1 MQDHTENR
9 AYAGFFVR
17 LIAFMIDSLFAFI
30 TGGIV
35 KLPFGLAAGAG
46 LSALKANFIFQH
58 SFIDVIGYLGMVAY
72 FILMTYFTHSTLGKK
87 LFRLEVV
94 TLDGN
99 WTFINI
105 LYRETIGRFLS
116 GIMSIGYL
124 AILISSKKQG
134 FHDMLCDTCVVYK
147 DMQEVVRPVN
157 ARPAV
162 AGGPDVSPYVG
173 SAGAKVQASRPD
185 ENVYTEK
192 ATVNAVVNADS
203 VENGNVPDVA
213 VTKAEPINDTGEP
226 VVSAF
231 FMPEEK

>member
-1 MQDHTENR
+1 
-9 AYAGFFVR
+9 
-17 LIAFMIDSLFAFI
+17 
-30 TGGIV
+30 
-35 KLPFGLAAGAG
+35 
-46 LSALKANFIFQH
+46 
-58 SFIDVIGYLGMVAY
+58 MVAY

-157 ARPAV
+157 TKPAV

-173 SAGAKVQASRPD
+173 SVGEKMQASRPD
-185 ENVYTEK
+185 ENAYTEK
-192 ATVNAVVNADS
+192 AAVNAVVNADS
-203 VENGNVPDVA
+203 VENRSLPDAA
-213 VTKAEPINDTGEP
+213 VTKAESINDTGEP